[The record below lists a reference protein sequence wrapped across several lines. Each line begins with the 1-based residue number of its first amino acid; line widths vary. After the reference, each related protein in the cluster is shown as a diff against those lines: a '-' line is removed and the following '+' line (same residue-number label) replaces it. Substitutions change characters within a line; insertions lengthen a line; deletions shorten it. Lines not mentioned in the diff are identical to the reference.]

1 MTNSSISRILVCI
14 PAYNEARN
22 ISHIIKK
29 AKAYASE
36 IIVCDDGSV
45 DNTEEVAKA
54 AGATVIRHPT
64 NKGYGSTIRTLFE
77 AAKEANAD
85 VMVTLDSDGQ
95 HNPDQI
101 PDVLRPIID
110 EGVDVVIGSRF
121 LKEEDKKK
129 VPSYR
134 SFGIKAI
141 TKLTQ
146 VASYKYIT
154 DAQSGFRAYGKNA
167 LSQIDLFENGMAV
180 SVEILLRAKEKNLL
194 LKEVPITISYD
205 AKDTSTHNPMS
216 HGIGVMG
223 TVIRSI
229 LLNHPLLFFGVLGI
243 IMLIIAAIFLTNALE
258 LFSTKRYVSTN
269 MILVSVGTAV
279 VGVVLLMTG
288 VILYALSILL
298 RGKLRNIS

>member
-1 MTNSSISRILVCI
+1 MTNSSIPRVLVCI

-22 ISHIIKK
+22 IYHIIKK

-45 DNTEEVAKA
+45 DNTEETAKA
-54 AGATVIRHPT
+54 AGATVIRHPI
-64 NKGYGSTIRTLFE
+64 NKGYGNTIRTLFK

-101 PDVLRPIID
+101 PDVLRPIFD

-167 LSQIDLFENGMAV
+167 LSQIDLFENGMAA

-194 LKEVPITISYD
+194 LKEVPVTISYGT
-205 AKDTSTHNPMS
+205 KDTSTHNPMS
-216 HGIGVMG
+216 HGISVMG
-223 TVIRSI
+223 TVIRFI

-243 IMLIIAAIFLTNALE
+243 IMLIIAAIFLGNAL
-258 LFSTKRYVSTN
+258 
-269 MILVSVGTAV
+269 
-279 VGVVLLMTG
+279 
-288 VILYALSILL
+288 
-298 RGKLRNIS
+298 